1 MKRLTASILSLGL
14 ILTACGGSN
23 SPLGLDGEKIQKGVN
38 EKAQEI
44 ANIKNGGYKEEDIE
58 LVQLCAVVQNG
69 KEEFGHTDLYTVSWQ
84 TSDGEHQY
92 KHRMSS
98 DDYVVDGA
106 TKRYT
111 VYEDI
116 GCYEY

>member
-38 EKAQEI
+38 EMAMKFAEVKDG
-44 ANIKNGGYKEEDIE
+44 NYEEKDIE
-58 LVQLCAVVQNG
+58 LVKLCGVVPNG
-69 KEEFGHTDLYTVSWQ
+69 KKEFGHQ
-84 TSDGEHQY
+84 G
-92 KHRMSS
+92 
-98 DDYVVDGA
+98 DYVVLWQTKDGKVQEENRFNESDYVVEFGA
-106 TKRYT
+106 DRYM